1 MDSQSIPC
9 VSTLHPWCWSC
20 QRWPYWVEDNANTKM
35 WIQFKKSSK
44 ILMFLVTSVSSSG
57 EESHVCF
64 YSFHCNLPLQVG
76 IFSSSNLDI
85 KKKIEIGWMPTRPC
99 MLLCQ
104 RHDHNFMF
112 FLKTSSKSNSI
123 EKAFASKLSVLTLY
137 LCASVLPMQIAWE
150 ITACFQGCSGMGMR
164 GNGVLALFCTS
175 NVTWRSGI

>member
-1 MDSQSIPC
+1 MQILRCEFNSKNLQKFWCSLLQAYHRLVKRATCAFIPLSATYHC
-9 VSTLHPWCWSC
+9 
-20 QRWPYWVEDNANTKM
+20 
-35 WIQFKKSSK
+35 KSGFSALLILISK
-44 ILMFLVTSVSSSG
+44 
-57 EESHVCF
+57 
-64 YSFHCNLPLQVG
+64 Q
-76 IFSSSNLDI
+76 
-85 KKKIEIGWMPTRPC
+85 KIEIGWMPKRPC

-164 GNGVLALFCTS
+164 GNGVLAPFCTS